1 LIDSEKATLGMFWK
15 LYVCNEK
22 FYSSCHR
29 CCSDGLKPAGAES
42 STLKGTS
49 SSNKTTF
56 AAITLVLGSLL
67 AGQAFAADAA
77 TDTKVADRQAV
88 AAKAADRKS
97 TDAYADLD
105 KIKKW

>member
-1 LIDSEKATLGMFWK
+1 MLFRRTETRRSGIFNFERNFIM
-15 LYVCNEK
+15 
-22 FYSSCHR
+22 
-29 CCSDGLKPAGAES
+29 
-42 STLKGTS
+42 
-49 SSNKTTF
+49 NKTTF

-67 AGQAFAADAA
+67 AGQAFATDAA
-77 TDTKVADRQAV
+77 TDAKAADKQAV

>member
-1 LIDSEKATLGMFWK
+1 MLFRRTETRRSGIFNFERNFIM
-15 LYVCNEK
+15 
-22 FYSSCHR
+22 
-29 CCSDGLKPAGAES
+29 
-42 STLKGTS
+42 
-49 SSNKTTF
+49 NKTTF

-77 TDTKVADRQAV
+77 TDTKAADRQAV